1 MTLLHRESLER
12 LSQQERCIA
21 GLEARLAEAKI
32 ANQEH
37 AAVVKNQEA
46 RMAKP
51 QQEANITNPEAS
63 MAKNQE
69 ANIVDEEARTIN
81 FEARI
86 AEENNNR
93 GMIAQMADKLTKRS
107 KEVEDPTTIV
117 EVGGGGSRRGSSSS
131 REFRED
137 EEDLEELD
145 RKGGGERRGSSSSR
159 EFQHEGEVSSCLD
172 NKSKYKDKYKEPCK
186 HKWKNIQ
193 ILIQS

>member
-107 KEVEDPTTIV
+107 KEVEDPTTM
-117 EVGGGGSRRGSSSS
+117 VGGGGSRRGSSSS

-137 EEDLEELD
+137 EEDLEEME
-145 RKGGGERRGSSSSR
+145 RKAGGGRRGSSSSR
-159 EFQHEGEVSSCLD
+159 EFQHEGEVGSGLE
-172 NKSKYKDKYKEPCK
+172 SKYKDKPK
-186 HKWKNIQ
+186 HKWKNI
-193 ILIQS
+193 